1 MSKSMTQGNSAKLIL
16 LFSLPIMAGN
26 FLQQLYNTADSIIVG
41 RFVSQ
46 SALASVGTCAPL
58 TMLFIALAIGFSTGG
73 SIIVSQYFG
82 AQKMEDMRKSV
93 ATSLIMIFL
102 IGLVLSVIG
111 VSTSRVLLRDLLAV
125 PESALEEAVIYMT
138 IYCCGLV
145 FQFTYNS
152 VAAVLRSLGDSKA
165 TLYFLLISSVINIV
179 LDLVLIVNF
188 HMGVAGAALAT
199 IFSQFVSAVVSIVY
213 MFKKYEML
221 RFAKGEFRMDRE
233 KLIKITKTGIVT
245 TVQQCVVSMGHILI
259 QRVINSFGTD
269 LMTAVTAA
277 GRVENYVLIPIF
289 GFQAG
294 MSTFTA
300 QNVGAK
306 QIDRVIEGYR
316 RTLVMVVICC
326 AAVVALIMIAAKPLI
341 GIFGVEG
348 RAMELGIQYLHCLTP
363 FFVLFGFY
371 MCTAALLQ
379 GSGDVIYAMLCTM
392 LSLFLRIVLTYLL
405 AYNTPLEYTAIWWA
419 QATGWFLCSGMAFV
433 RFKLGTWKKKS
444 LI

>member
-1 MSKSMTQGNSAKLIL
+1 MSKSMTQGNAAKLIL

-82 AQKMEDMRKSV
+82 AQKLEDMRKSV

-102 IGLVLSVIG
+102 IGFVLSVVG
-111 VSTSRVLLRDLLAV
+111 VATSRILLRDLLAV
-125 PESALEEAVIYMT
+125 PESALEEAVTYMT

-179 LDLVLIVNF
+179 LDLVLIINF
-188 HMGVAGAALAT
+188 NLGVAGAALAT
-199 IFSQFVSAVVSIVY
+199 IFSQFVSAVVSLFY

-221 RFAKGEFRMDRE
+221 RFAKGEFRMDKE
-233 KLIKITKTGIVT
+233 KLIMITKTGIVT

-306 QIDRVIEGYR
+306 QTDRVIEGYK

-326 AAVVALIMIAAKPLI
+326 AAVVALIMVAAKPLI

-348 RAMELGIQYLHCLTP
+348 RAMELGIQYLRCLTP

-379 GSGDVIYAMLCTM
+379 GSGDVFYAMLCTM
-392 LSLFLRIVLTYLL
+392 FSLFLRIVLTYLL

-433 RFKLGTWKKKS
+433 RFKLGTWKKKA

>member
-1 MSKSMTQGNSAKLIL
+1 MTQGNAAKLIL

-58 TMLFIALAIGFSTGG
+58 TMLFIALAIGFSVGG
-73 SIIVSQYFG
+73 GIIVAQYYG
-82 AQKMEDMRKSV
+82 AQKLEDMRKSV
-93 ATSLIMIFL
+93 STLLIMIFV
-102 IGLVLSVIG
+102 IGLVLSVVG
-111 VSTSRVLLRDLLAV
+111 VFSSRFLLKNILAV
-125 PESALEEAVIYMT
+125 PESTLEDAVIYMQ

-145 FQFTYNS
+145 FQFIYNS
-152 VAAVLRSLGDSKA
+152 LAGILRSLGDSKA
-165 TLYFLLISSVINIV
+165 TLYFLLISSVVNIV
-179 LDLVLIVNF
+179 LDLVFVICF
-188 HMGVAGAALAT
+188 HWGVAGAAIAT
-199 IFSQFVSAVVSIVY
+199 IFSQFVSAIASLFY
-213 MFKKYEML
+213 MFKKYEIL
-221 RFAKGEFRMDRE
+221 RFAKGEFRMDKE
-233 KLIKITKTGIVT
+233 KLVMITKTGLVS

-269 LMTAVTAA
+269 LMTAITAA

-289 GFQAG
+289 GFQSA

-306 QIDRVIEGYR
+306 QFDRVVSGYK
-316 RTLVMVVICC
+316 RTLIMVVVCC
-326 AAVVALIMIAAKPLI
+326 AAVVVLIMAAAKPLI

-348 RAMELGIQYLHCLTP
+348 NAMDLGIQYLHCLTP

-371 MCTAALLQ
+371 MCTSALLQ
-379 GSGDVIYAMLCTM
+379 GSGDVFFAMLCTM
-392 LSLFLRIVLTYLL
+392 LSLLLRIVLTYLL
-405 AYNTPLEYTAIWWA
+405 AYNTPLGYTAIWWA
-419 QATGWFLCSGMAFV
+419 QATGWFLCSAMAFT
-433 RFKLGTWKKKS
+433 RFKLGTWKKKA

>member
-1 MSKSMTQGNSAKLIL
+1 MSKSMTQGNTAKLIL

-26 FLQQLYNTADSIIVG
+26 FLQQLYNTADSVIVG

-46 SALASVGTCAPL
+46 SALASVGTCSPL

-82 AQKMEDMRKSV
+82 AKMMDDLRKSV
-93 ATSLIMIFL
+93 ATSLIMLAL
-102 IGLVLSVIG
+102 IGIVLSIVGVI
-111 VSTSRVLLRDLLAV
+111 SSRPLLKNLLAV
-125 PESALEEAVIYMT
+125 PESTLEDAVIYMQ

-145 FQFTYNS
+145 FQFVYNA

-165 TLYFLLISSVINIV
+165 TLYFLLISSLANIV
-179 LDLVLIVNF
+179 LDLVLIINF
-188 HMGVAGAALAT
+188 NMGVAGAAIAT
-199 IFSQFVSAVVSIVY
+199 IFSQFLSALVSVIY
-213 MFKKYEML
+213 MFKKYEIL
-221 RFAKGEFRMDRE
+221 RFARGEFRIDRE
-233 KLIKITKTGIVT
+233 KLALITKTGIVT

-269 LMTAVTAA
+269 LMTAITAA
-277 GRVENYVLIPIF
+277 SRVENYVLIPIF

-306 QIDRVIEGYR
+306 LTDRVINGYK

-326 AAVVALIMIAAKPLI
+326 AAVVGLILVAAEPLV
-341 GIFGVEG
+341 GLFGVEG
-348 RAMELGIQYLHCLTP
+348 HAMELGVQYLRCLTP

-379 GSGDVIYAMLCTM
+379 GAGDVFYAMLCTM
-392 LSLFLRIVLTYLL
+392 FSLLLRIVLTYLL
-405 AYNTPLEYTAIWWA
+405 AYKTPLGYTAIWWA
-419 QATGWFLCSGMAFV
+419 QATGWFLCSGMAFG
-433 RFKLGTWKKKS
+433 RFLLGTWKKKA
-444 LI
+444 LV